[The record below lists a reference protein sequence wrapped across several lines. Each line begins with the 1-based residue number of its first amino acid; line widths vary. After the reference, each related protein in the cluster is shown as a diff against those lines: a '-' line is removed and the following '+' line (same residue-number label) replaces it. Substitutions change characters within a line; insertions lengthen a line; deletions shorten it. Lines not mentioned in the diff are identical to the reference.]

1 MSNEISTRALLPQ
14 NLDEALRYADMYSKS
29 GMIPKEYQGKPANVL
44 VAISWGF
51 EVGVSPLSALRSIS
65 LINGKP
71 AIWGDAL
78 LGICQNHPQWIGI
91 DETSEG
97 EGEEYTAVC
106 VVQRQRKN
114 GEVGKTTVTFSHAD
128 AKRANLLGKSGPW
141 QQYPTR
147 MMRYRARGFALRD
160 SFADAIGGIIS
171 AEEAQDAPP
180 MKTVPQSTQP
190 AQSGPTIAERAMAAI
205 EAPTQPV
212 QAPVAVEL
220 AFTLHTPGRGE
231 QGYPT
236 EMAFVDAYA
245 DLLLAVRRA
254 KSLTQAERRTKMK
267 ELEEANLET
276 FLSIDPELAKELH
289 EQRLLHNAALGAE
302 EKEAENG

>member
-1 MSNEISTRALLPQ
+1 
-14 NLDEALRYADMYSKS
+14 
-29 GMIPKEYQGKPANVL
+29 
-44 VAISWGF
+44 
-51 EVGVSPLSALRSIS
+51 
-65 LINGKP
+65 
-71 AIWGDAL
+71 
-78 LGICQNHPQWIGI
+78 
-91 DETSEG
+91 
-97 EGEEYTAVC
+97 
-106 VVQRQRKN
+106 
-114 GEVGKTTVTFSHAD
+114 
-128 AKRANLLGKSGPW
+128 
-141 QQYPTR
+141 
-147 MMRYRARGFALRD
+147 
-160 SFADAIGGIIS
+160 
-171 AEEAQDAPP
+171 
-180 MKTVPQSTQP
+180 
-190 AQSGPTIAERAMAAI
+190 MAAI

-212 QAPVAVEL
+212 QAPVAVEWVTN
-220 AFTLHTPGRGE
+220 TLHTPGRGE